1 MKSFWKSRRGW
12 QPRPIKKI
20 LTVVLYVILRAMSQE
35 LRAKPKGFW
44 PPEAKVTMDF
54 GWSGFL
60 DLQRD
65 FVYNGY
71 MSKIFCLFKG
81 LL

>member
-44 PPEAKVTMDF
+44 PPEAKVD
-54 GWSGFL
+54 GGFWPA
-60 DLQRD
+60 
-65 FVYNGY
+65 
-71 MSKIFCLFKG
+71 
-81 LL
+81 

>member
-1 MKSFWKSRRGW
+1 MKNFWESGRGW

-44 PPEAKVTMDF
+44 PPEAKVDDGF
-54 GWSGFL
+54 GMNRRV
-60 DLQRD
+60 D
-65 FVYNGY
+65 
-71 MSKIFCLFKG
+71 K
-81 LL
+81 